1 MVVTFFVLL
10 FLLAKREGNLE
21 YYKHLMV
28 FSSLPKNL
36 SIKHNMNYKSEFQL
50 LLTAYES
57 ILPFDMHVK
66 FSLTLMGVTY
76 AYYGITRPLGVNICL
91 RQTALLKFRRK
102 KKRERRYQWREE
114 KSVVGVVQTKVPFC
128 AFLISRRLGK
138 KSHG

>member
-10 FLLAKREGNLE
+10 LLLTKKEGNLE
-21 YYKHLMV
+21 CYKHLIV

-36 SIKHNMNYKSEFQL
+36 SIKHNINYKSEFQL

-66 FSLTLMGVTY
+66 FSLTLMGVTR
-76 AYYGITRPLGVNICL
+76 AYYGITRPLGVNTHF

-102 KKRERRYQWREE
+102 K
-114 KSVVGVVQTKVPFC
+114 
-128 AFLISRRLGK
+128 
-138 KSHG
+138 